1 MTIRYYPI
9 ARPWQPLSLR
19 DKKDARLIQ
28 TKLNALFEMWQG
40 TPYMSGNQC
49 IQKGVDCV
57 RWVTAVLDMMYS
69 RDPTNIKTLPSDAS
83 FHNKRGAM
91 KAMIQIKRMYPH
103 CKVLRSEPMEPGDL
117 VIVGPPGGGPG
128 HAMLVGTEKNTLWH
142 CAPFSGVCKT
152 GWSLAMSHQHI
163 FRVYR
168 AKDRVR
174 LWTSLHTVS

>member
-9 ARPWQPLSLR
+9 ARPWQPLSIEDPR
-19 DKKDARLIQ
+19 AAHLIHL
-28 TKLNALFEMWQG
+28 KLAVLFQQWQG
-40 TPYMSGNQC
+40 TPYMAGNQC

-57 RWVTAVLDMMYS
+57 RWVTAVLDMMYD
-69 RDPTNIKTLPSDAS
+69 RAPTDIQTLPSDGS

-91 KAMIQIKRMYPH
+91 KAMIKIKRLYPH
-103 CKVLRSEPMEPGDL
+103 CKVLRDEPLEPGDL

-142 CAPFSGVCKT
+142 CAPLSGVCKT
-152 GWSLAMSHQHI
+152 GWSLIVGNQHI

-168 AKDRVR
+168 AKDRVK
-174 LWTSLHTVS
+174 LWTSPYIVS